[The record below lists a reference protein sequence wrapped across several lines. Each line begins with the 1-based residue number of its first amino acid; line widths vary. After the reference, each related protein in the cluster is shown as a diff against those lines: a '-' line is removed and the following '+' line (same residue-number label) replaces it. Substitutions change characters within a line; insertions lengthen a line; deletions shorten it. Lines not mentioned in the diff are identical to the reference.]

1 VLVAWGRGRAVF
13 VGSGEAV
20 GVGLGAAVVEHP
32 ANPASS
38 SRVAALLIFISH
50 LSAVAN
56 GTALRSVSAS
66 LQLSHVSARRIIS
79 SCIVLQWRMDEH
91 LSIGEAATLLG
102 VSRNK
107 VVRLIKEG
115 VLPAED
121 SILDKRRKRI
131 PRSAVLDILK
141 REGRTHK

>member
-1 VLVAWGRGRAVF
+1 
-13 VGSGEAV
+13 
-20 GVGLGAAVVEHP
+20 
-32 ANPASS
+32 
-38 SRVAALLIFISH
+38 
-50 LSAVAN
+50 
-56 GTALRSVSAS
+56 
-66 LQLSHVSARRIIS
+66 
-79 SCIVLQWRMDEH
+79 MDEY
-91 LSIGEAATLLG
+91 LSIGEAAALLG

-131 PRSAVLDILK
+131 PRAAVLDILK